1 LPEQALRRADDAPI
15 TLGGRAMGPIRHI
28 CAFFHTKEEEYR
40 TLRDFIVEG
49 LARGEKAFHVV
60 DARRR
65 EAHLDFL
72 RGTGLDTTA
81 ALARGQLEVRGWE
94 QAYLRDGYFDQN
106 RMLALIEEAL
116 SNAAAQGYPLT
127 RLVANMEWALEARS
141 GVGDIVEYETRLKA
155 AYPIHP
161 EVFDR
166 LVEPL
171 LGGVHAGRA
180 DHLSARSTVPDLEA
194 LARSHRSLYLA
205 LRRRRRGK
213 PVAPP
218 GPTLVSL
225 DGGLG
230 RLVDALLARLG
241 AVDLRFGTAVTGL
254 VRDPAGWRV
263 VLGDGSDLAADAVV
277 LATPAYATAELLAP
291 HSASGAAALRE
302 IGYVDVATVTLAYPA
317 PSVGRRLDATG
328 FLVPPRD
335 GRLVVGCTW
344 LSAKWP
350 HLAGGPEVLVRCLV
364 GRAGDDRWAAYD
376 DAALA
381 DAVHGELAEV
391 LRLAGPPTAVHV
403 QRWPKALPQYA
414 VGHQGRLDR
423 VAAALAGLPGLHV
436 TGAAYRGAGVAS
448 CIAQAEQVARLVAAT
463 GVPAGVGR

>member
-1 LPEQALRRADDAPI
+1 MPAPTRVVVVGGGISGLAAAYYLTRSTTGPVPEVTLVEADRHPGGKVRTRPVAGRPVDTGPESLVARVPQLAALLDELGLAAATVAPSAHGAYVWSGGRLRRVPEGLVVGAPER
-15 TLGGRAMGPIRHI
+15 LVPL
-28 CAFFHTKEEEYR
+28 
-40 TLRDFIVEG
+40 LRSRLLSAPG
-49 LARGEKAFHVV
+49 LARA
-60 DARRR
+60 
-65 EAHLDFL
+65 
-72 RGTGLDTTA
+72 GLDVV
-81 ALARGQLEVRGWE
+81 LPR
-94 QAYLRDGYFDQN
+94 
-106 RMLALIEEAL
+106 
-116 SNAAAQGYPLT
+116 T
-127 RLVANMEWALEARS
+127 RLPEDPS
-141 GVGDIVEYETRLKA
+141 VGEVLRPRFGA
-155 AYPIHP
+155 

-205 LRRRRRGK
+205 LRRRRRRT
-213 PVAPP
+213 PTATP

-241 AVDLRFGTAVTGL
+241 AVDLRFGSAVTGL
-254 VRDPAGWRV
+254 VRDPSGWRV
-263 VLGDGSDLAADAVV
+263 VLGDGTELTADAVV

-376 DAALA
+376 DAALTE
-381 DAVHGELAEV
+381 AVHGELVEV
-391 LRLAGPPTAVHV
+391 LRLAGRPTAVHV

-414 VGHQGRLDR
+414 VGHQDRLDR

-463 GVPAGVGR
+463 DVPAGVGR